1 MIKCCSLLVFL
12 FHVVRAVPD
21 FTTTVPQQVDDILTK
36 NWTIDGILG
45 VLGFFISLLDLV
57 FSIFQY
63 WYQQKK
69 DKQKEDKE
77 KWDETLL
84 ISHKIV
90 ITRDLSED
98 ERKEKLISLQTIDY
112 NLNEIYINMHGI
124 SNKYIR
130 EAIIT
135 ALRGFKTFTM
145 TIAMMC

>member
-1 MIKCCSLLVFL
+1 MIKCCSLVFFL

-21 FTTTVPQQVDDILTK
+21 FTTAVPQQVDDILTK

-84 ISHKIV
+84 IS
-90 ITRDLSED
+90 
-98 ERKEKLISLQTIDY
+98 RKRTYYLPLKSTCA
-112 NLNEIYINMHGI
+112 YI
-124 SNKYIR
+124 
-130 EAIIT
+130 E
-135 ALRGFKTFTM
+135 FD
-145 TIAMMC
+145 